1 MNLRRGKSL
10 VCFTSSV
17 YDFRYIFIYLSFTIA
32 ISVKK
37 EYKYSTSKK
46 SLDDA
51 QKSCKMWGGNLVT
64 IESSEENDQV
74 VKELK
79 SRWV

>member
-1 MNLRRGKSL
+1 MKFSALLLQYKIFDTL
-10 VCFTSSV
+10 LAVQFT
-17 YDFRYIFIYLSFTIA
+17 IFI
-32 ISVKK
+32 SVIK

-46 SLDDA
+46 SWDDA
-51 QKSCKMWGGNLVT
+51 QKSCKIWGGNLVT

-79 SRWV
+79 SRWVKFP

>member
-1 MNLRRGKSL
+1 MKLSALLLQYK
-10 VCFTSSV
+10 
-17 YDFRYIFIYLSFTIA
+17 IFDTLFSIQFTIV